1 MNYLLRGKYLEDF
14 VVGDV
19 FFTPARTVSEA
30 DVCAFA
36 CLTGDF
42 NPLHMNEEWAKEHSV
57 FKTRIGHGMFG
68 VALISG
74 LINQTGMMEGT
85 TIAVIETHIKFT
97 GPLMIGDTVVARC
110 TVTEVKPSSKPG
122 RGVLKLDCDL
132 VNQNDDV
139 SVKQEIVLLVKTRES

>member
-1 MNYLLRGKYLEDF
+1 MDYMLRGKYLEDF
-14 VVGDV
+14 IVGDV
-19 FFTPARTVSEA
+19 FVTPARTVSEA

-42 NPLHMNEEWAKEHSV
+42 NPLHMNEEWSKEHSV

-97 GPLMIGDTVVARC
+97 GPLIFGDTVAARC

-122 RGVLKLDCDL
+122 RGILKLDCDL
-132 VNQNDDV
+132 VNQNGDV
-139 SVKQEIVLLVKTRES
+139 SVKQEIVILVKTR